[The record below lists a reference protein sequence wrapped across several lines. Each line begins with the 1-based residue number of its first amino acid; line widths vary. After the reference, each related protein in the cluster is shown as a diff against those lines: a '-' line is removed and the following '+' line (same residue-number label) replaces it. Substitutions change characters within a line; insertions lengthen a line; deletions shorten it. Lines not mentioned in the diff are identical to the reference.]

1 MRAGR
6 LRDHLTLQGYGDVK
20 DAIGGT
26 RKDWFEVGTV
36 WCEVRG
42 VSGKAFLSASA
53 EQAEVSVEIL
63 MRYRPDVQSGMRL
76 VRGAEIYTIVT
87 PLPDPKRRQLLC
99 MCTQGVKQ

>member
-6 LRDHLTLQGYGDVK
+6 LRDRVLLQRNEQVR
-20 DAIGGT
+20 DAIGGVST
-26 RKDWFEVGTV
+26 QWVDVDTLNAEIRS
-36 WCEVRG
+36 
-42 VSGKAFLSASA
+42 VSGRAYLSASA
-53 EQAEVSVEIL
+53 EQAEVTAEIL